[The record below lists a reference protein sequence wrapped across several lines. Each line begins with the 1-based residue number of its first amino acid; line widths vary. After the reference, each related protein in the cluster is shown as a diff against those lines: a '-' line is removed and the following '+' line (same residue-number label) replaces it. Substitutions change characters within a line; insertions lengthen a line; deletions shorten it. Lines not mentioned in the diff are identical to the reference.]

1 MVILYREN
9 LNDSTQNKHRK
20 SERESQKNFR
30 KIWMMLRKRNI
41 QESKN
46 RNYKRNRNGNTK
58 KNKETTG
65 NIEIKIAENS

>member
-1 MVILYREN
+1 
-9 LNDSTQNKHRK
+9 
-20 SERESQKNFR
+20 
-30 KIWMMLRKRNI
+30 MMLRKRNI